1 MKIAIGFVIALAA
14 ASLAGCVGYGYPGDY
29 GYGGYPNGSYPDDRY
44 PGSNYPGSG
53 YGNSTVRCES
63 KDRRTRHCNIDTRG
77 GVRLPRRL
85 SDASCVQGRK
95 IGRASGRERV
105 CQYV

>member
-29 GYGGYPNGSYPDDRY
+29 GYGGYPNGSYPGDRY

-77 GVRLPRRL
+77 GVRTEENTSELQAQMSHSSAVFCL
-85 SDASCVQGRK
+85 KKQTET
-95 IGRASGRERV
+95 I
-105 CQYV
+105 